1 MSVISGIPFFKNAAS
16 SVKISSEMSVWLDT
30 KFPSET
36 REKFHI
42 PVDKHGNTSTYM
54 NGNSLGC
61 QPKKAQEYSEKVFK
75 DWAKTGLGMHFD
87 GAFLPAVKCDL
98 YTQDGFGKLVG
109 AKNPEVEVVA
119 MNGLSVNLHLFLS
132 SFYRPA
138 GNKTKILLE
147 KGAFPSD
154 HYAVRSQVKLSG
166 NDEDLHTILLE
177 PKNGKRY
184 LETVDIINSIREN
197 AEDLALILLP
207 GIQYFTG
214 QFFQIKEITAVA
226 NELNIPIG
234 WDLAHAVGNVPMELH
249 DWGVDFAVWCSYK
262 YVNSG
267 AGGIGGAF
275 LHEKHSNNFDRP
287 RMYGWWGHK
296 LETRFL
302 MDNNLDS
309 EAGVLSYRLCN
320 PPPLLVA
327 PLYASLE
334 IFEGTSMEEIR
345 ARSLLLTSYLEHLVD
360 NLFDK
365 SVVEIVTPRD
375 VEQRG
380 AQLSLKINFGDK
392 SIQEVEDELVEQGIL
407 CDTRHDIVRIAP
419 APLYNTFQDVW
430 TVTSAISKIV
440 NPK

>member
-1 MSVISGIPFFKNAAS
+1 
-16 SVKISSEMSVWLDT
+16 MSVWLDT

-154 HYAVRSQVKLSG
+154 HYAVRSQVKLWG
-166 NDEDLHTILLE
+166 DDADLHTILLE

-184 LETVDIINSIREN
+184 LETADIINSIREN